1 MKLSAVKRTPPVLSP
16 LPLKETT
23 SLSYVVKGTHDVH
36 FLSSWTIQF
45 KKAIKRR
52 LAVLSDPI
60 VAVMGSGIKTNKGV
74 RQKQKTTHSVSRFAS

>member
-1 MKLSAVKRTPPVLSP
+1 MKSTPPVLSP

-23 SLSYVVKGTHDVH
+23 SLSYVVKGTHDVL
-36 FLSSWTIQF
+36 FLSGSTIHL

-60 VAVMGSGIKTNKGV
+60 VAVMGIRIKTNKTELGIYSLL
-74 RQKQKTTHSVSRFAS
+74 RL